1 MFHRMRQRIKKK
13 IQMERHQIRK
23 ALERAV
29 TVPLD
34 FSNLRSSSVTQ
45 LESRVYR
52 HEELEEKSVTTIK
65 WDGLWVLFL
74 GPHVEPS

>member
-1 MFHRMRQRIKKK
+1 MWQHFKKK

-34 FSNLRSSSVTQ
+34 FSNLQSSSVTQ
-45 LESRVYR
+45 LESRVYC

-74 GPHVEPS
+74 GPHAKPS